1 MWVSACFC
9 QCGHMWLTW
18 WVVLPIDQT
27 VLQVRKGRSLPVI
40 ILKTLLLHS
49 WPDVAYPLFPLIYNH
64 CFFSRRFC
72 QSILPRCLMNS
83 KKILREQPGFN
94 LFQVF
99 LPLQVTNSPQVY
111 ETHIYYNFHSNLP
124 RIPSEVGVGM
134 TPPTPIP
141 IKGMNYAITVFQHA
155 IILTSP
161 R

>member
-1 MWVSACFC
+1 
-9 QCGHMWLTW
+9 
-18 WVVLPIDQT
+18 
-27 VLQVRKGRSLPVI
+27 
-40 ILKTLLLHS
+40 
-49 WPDVAYPLFPLIYNH
+49 
-64 CFFSRRFC
+64 
-72 QSILPRCLMNS
+72 MNS

-99 LPLQVTNSPQVY
+99 LLLQVTNSPQVY

-134 TPPTPIP
+134 TPPNPIP